1 MGNLSI
7 LGPLRPQSP
16 DPERRRRELEAE
28 VDDLHNQL
36 DDKDAELRRE
46 RQKMAAVERGVA
58 ELRTVLNPLYQAL
71 QHIYGEIDAMG
82 VGESV
87 STAAAPTVRASAA
100 WESWKQKLGPNSA
113 AAKIIDILMLHGEL
127 THTQLRIHIG
137 TSRMQTVYDAV
148 SKLNK
153 AALLNKNGDKFSLK
167 EL

>member
-1 MGNLSI
+1 MGMVASN
-7 LGPLRPQSP
+7 PLIGTEQRIRELTMALEAADQRG
-16 DPERRRRELEAE
+16 DHLELELKAERRK
-28 VDDLHNQL
+28 NST
-36 DDKDAELRRE
+36 
-46 RQKMAAVERGVA
+46 VEKGVA
-58 ELRTVLNPLYQAL
+58 ELRSILSPLYRAL
-71 QHIYGEIDAMG
+71 GMVFGQIEVMG
-82 VGESV
+82 VSE
-87 STAAAPTVRASAA
+87 TAANGPAASVISSPRATAA

-113 AAKIIDILMLHGEL
+113 AAKIIDILMIHGEL

>member
-1 MGNLSI
+1 MSLSI
-7 LGPLRPQSP
+7 LSPLP
-16 DPERRRRELEAE
+16 DWRQKAEALQRELYERNRQFSEVEEA
-28 VDDLHNQL
+28 
-36 DDKDAELRRE
+36 LRQE
-46 RQKMAAVERGVA
+46 RQKTASVERGVD

-71 QHIYGEIDAMG
+71 QHIYGEIGAMG
-82 VGESV
+82 VNGAA
-87 STAAAPTVRASAA
+87 STVASSAPNGRASAA
-100 WESWKQKLGPNSA
+100 WESWKQKLGANSA
-113 AAKIIDILMLHGEL
+113 AAKIIDILMIHGEL

>member
-1 MGNLSI
+1 MSQYMLEGKVLPA
-7 LGPLRPQSP
+7 GPTVESLQRELYTRNKQLN
-16 DPERRRRELEAE
+16 DAEDALLAERRKTSTIEAG
-28 VDDLHNQL
+28 VSDLRKSL
-36 DDKDAELRRE
+36 A
-46 RQKMAAVERGVA
+46 
-58 ELRTVLNPLYQAL
+58 PLYQAL
-71 QHIYGEIDAMG
+71 QRVFGDIDAMG
-82 VGESV
+82 VAESV
-87 STAAAPTVRASAA
+87 SSSSAMGPRASAA
-100 WESWKQKLGPNSA
+100 WDSWKQKLGPNSA

>member
-1 MGNLSI
+1 MSLSI
-7 LGPLRPQSP
+7 LAPLP
-16 DPERRRRELEAE
+16 DWRQKAESLQRDLYERNRQLEEAE
-28 VDDLHNQL
+28 Q
-36 DDKDAELRRE
+36 ALRSE
-46 RQKMAAVERGVA
+46 RQKTAAVERGVA
-58 ELRTVLNPLYQAL
+58 ELRTVLTPLYQAL
-71 QHIYGEIDAMG
+71 AHIFGEMG
-82 VGESV
+82 VAEGAAS
-87 STAAAPTVRASAA
+87 STAPTARVSVA

-113 AAKIIDILMLHGEL
+113 AAKIIDILMIHGEL